1 MRHRAR
7 TTLPRRSLPTSTST
21 MPGLLSRPRPGAVN
35 SGIRVIVRS
44 NRQRVHGVEMRC
56 RRGDLNPHGTRY
68 RQILSLLRMP
78 ISPLRRGR
86 VLNLTSYRSMRQP
99 HLALRGACTDTQ
111 QTLRIKSLLRMPNL
125 DASNCRSNPCDAC
138 GLPAWR
144 LQRSDAWLVS
154 VGNVL
159 GID

>member
-35 SGIRVIVRS
+35 SGIRVIVGS

-56 RRGDLNPHGTRY
+56 RRGDLNPHGTKY

-78 ISPLRRGR
+78 ISPLRPGTSF
-86 VLNLTSYRSMRQP
+86 NLTSCGSMRQQ
-99 HLALRGACTDTQ
+99 HRRSDSSSTDTQ
-111 QTLRIKSLLRMPNL
+111 QTLTLKSLLRMPIST
-125 DASNCRSNPCDAC
+125 ASNRRSNPCDVTAYLVATAALRRSAC
-138 GLPAWR
+138 FRG
-144 LQRSDAWLVS
+144 
-154 VGNVL
+154 
-159 GID
+159 